1 MLPFSHCPAGV
12 SDARAKHHT
21 VGDDRHMAEN
31 RREEPEDVPAAPM
44 EPLPSGPV
52 HGRHEGAGGLT
63 PHDRHKLGRTRAATT
78 WTGLVVGIVVAI
90 LLLIFILQNLDSVT
104 FELFAWEFSLPA
116 GISLLLAAIA
126 GALIMALAGGVRI
139 IQIRRVAKR
148 AGSVTDDT
156 SPQ

>member
-1 MLPFSHCPAGV
+1 MGV
-12 SDARAKHHT
+12 R
-21 VGDDRHMAEN
+21 
-31 RREEPEDVPAAPM
+31 
-44 EPLPSGPV
+44 
-52 HGRHEGAGGLT
+52 
-63 PHDRHKLGRTRAATT
+63 
-78 WTGLVVGIVVAI
+78 
-90 LLLIFILQNLDSVT
+90 
-104 FELFAWEFSLPA
+104 LPA

>member
-1 MLPFSHCPAGV
+1 M
-12 SDARAKHHT
+12 
-21 VGDDRHMAEN
+21 GDDRHMAEN

-44 EPLPSGPV
+44 EPLPGGPV
-52 HGRHEGAGGLT
+52 HGRHDGAGGLT

>member
-1 MLPFSHCPAGV
+1 
-12 SDARAKHHT
+12 
-21 VGDDRHMAEN
+21 MAEN
-31 RREEPEDVPAAPM
+31 RREEPENVPAAPM
-44 EPLPSGPV
+44 EPLPGGPAP
-52 HGRHEGAGGLT
+52 GRHEEVGGLT
-63 PHDRHKLGRTRAATT
+63 SHDRHKLGRTRAATT

-148 AGSVTDDT
+148 AGAAPDHPT
-156 SPQ
+156 PE